1 MYLFLYTCLFCGCWY
16 IHHSIFL
23 FLCFEIIL
31 LLIYINLN
39 FSFAGYQKESDKKTS
54 SQWRCF
60 IKGVSVTHVILT
72 FVASTLDDLKTL
84 LYPGSSNIPFPNE
97 SFDDQ
102 DRSPSRES
110 NFSDVPINSIN
121 SFCLPIYVFDCPLGK
136 LVNAFINN
144 YEETAASNGD
154 IYEDHRFK
162 NTSFIREEYIK

>member
-1 MYLFLYTCLFCGCWY
+1 M
-16 IHHSIFL
+16 IF
-23 FLCFEIIL
+23 IV
-31 LLIYINLN
+31 
-39 FSFAGYQKESDKKTS
+39 GYQKESKNKTA

-72 FVASTLDDLKTL
+72 FIASTLEDLKTL
-84 LYPGSSNIPFPNE
+84 LHSETSNISYMNE

-110 NFSDVPINSIN
+110 NYSDVPINTTN
-121 SFCLPIYVFDCPLGK
+121 SVLCLPIYVFDCPLGR

-144 YEETAASNGD
+144 SEEASPSNED

-162 NTSFIREEYIK
+162 NTTFIREEYIK